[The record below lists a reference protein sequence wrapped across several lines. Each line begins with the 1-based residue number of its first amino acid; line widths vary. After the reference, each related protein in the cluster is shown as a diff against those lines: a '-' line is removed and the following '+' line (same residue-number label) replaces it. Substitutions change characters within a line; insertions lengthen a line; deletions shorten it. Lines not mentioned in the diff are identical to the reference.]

1 MSPQSEVRIKGRGVR
16 LFAPAGLDAVPVR
29 DITTQASVSP
39 SLAIGHY
46 GSKDGVHAAVD
57 GEDDC
62 GAV

>member
-1 MSPQSEVRIKGRGVR
+1 M
-16 LFAPAGLDAVPVR
+16 FAPAGLDAVPVR